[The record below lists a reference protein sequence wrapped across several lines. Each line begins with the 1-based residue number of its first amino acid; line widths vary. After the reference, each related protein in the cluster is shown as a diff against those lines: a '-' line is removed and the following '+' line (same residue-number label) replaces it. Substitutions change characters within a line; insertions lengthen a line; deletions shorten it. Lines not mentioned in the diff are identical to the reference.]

1 MAPGVAG
8 GGRPRDGIGNRLK
21 HGAISSRDWCTH
33 AVPPF
38 HAVASIWGRPL
49 RPGWRDRGD
58 DGVFV
63 GQDRAQV
70 EDDAVV
76 LDARDDRRLE
86 RAQLRLDAV
95 RAEALALKLDETRP
109 QLRAGR
115 AAAPAGGHAA

>member
-1 MAPGVAG
+1 GDFRQRLDRLPEVLQELLFLVFAVLDGAEDAFDGVDNLLARMAPGVAG

-49 RPGWRDRGD
+49 RPGWRGRGD

-63 GQDRAQV
+63 GQDR
-70 EDDAVV
+70 
-76 LDARDDRRLE
+76 
-86 RAQLRLDAV
+86 
-95 RAEALALKLDETRP
+95 
-109 QLRAGR
+109 
-115 AAAPAGGHAA
+115 